1 MKEFFAWIYDTV
13 FGIFN
18 NGCFEIFNHLFN
30 NGGYIK
36 FGLSFI
42 LIPLV
47 CWFLFY
53 YFWKYP
59 YGKIW
64 HWVLWLVVTI
74 LIISG
79 ITYGIANSEIFGSD
93 NQALNELMADESTG
107 YANYAAT
114 LPLKYALANS
124 LLTIA
129 IGIIYS
135 LFMKQLSKVQIH
147 LPF

>member
-13 FGIFN
+13 FGIFSN
-18 NGCFEIFNHLFN
+18 ECSEIFHHLFN

-36 FGLSFI
+36 LGFSYI

-47 CWFLFY
+47 CWLLFY
-53 YFWKYP
+53 YLWKYP

-64 HWVLWLVVTI
+64 HWFLWLVVTI
-74 LIISG
+74 LIVSG

-93 NQALNELMADESTG
+93 NQALNELLADESTG
-107 YANYAAT
+107 YAKYAAT

-124 LLTIA
+124 LLTIV